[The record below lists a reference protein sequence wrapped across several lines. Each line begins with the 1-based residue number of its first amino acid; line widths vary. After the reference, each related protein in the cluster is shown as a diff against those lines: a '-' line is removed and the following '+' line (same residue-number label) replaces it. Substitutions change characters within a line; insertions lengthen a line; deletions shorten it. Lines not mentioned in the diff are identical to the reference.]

1 MARERAALEVVV
13 TGLDRLLTGLGDASE
28 LAELA
33 AEEDDSA
40 TLGELDLDLQ
50 RYAQELEALE
60 FRRMF
65 GDELE
70 RKVTWKG
77 NPSLSSLQGKPVLLR
92 FALKDSDLFSFRFG
106 GP

>member
-1 MARERAALEVVV
+1 MSRERAALEVMV
-13 TGLDRLLTGLGDASE
+13 TGLDRLLTGLGDVSE

-50 RYAQELEALE
+50 RYAQELEAHE

-65 GDELE
+65 GDELDE
-70 RKVTWKG
+70 SNAYVDVQSGSGGTEA
-77 NPSLSSLQGKPVLLR
+77 Q
-92 FALKDSDLFSFRFG
+92 DLAVG
-106 GP
+106 AKNAD